1 MFINLRLMKR
11 RILLSIVVCVCFLAV
26 GSTAFGQKAHPKT
39 PKAKAAPSFDA
50 KLAARVGADELGMRN
65 FVLCIL
71 KTGPNDA
78 QIVDEKKRGEIFAG
92 HFANMKR
99 LAAEGKLLVAGPFG
113 KNDRGYRGIF
123 VLNVTTAEEA
133 QALVETDP
141 VVSSGIMTPEL
152 TPLYA
157 SAALLLVN
165 DLHSKIAKKNL

>member
-1 MFINLRLMKR
+1 MKR